1 MRSSPINHRL
11 SHAVNRPGLRDLFVA
26 LIGACSMIL
35 NLVGELSAQDSLP
48 PVIVSA
54 SRIPSPPGETVTST
68 TVIGKAEIE
77 AKQPVSFTELL
88 RDIPGVHIDQNGGR
102 GGVASVYTRGADP
115 NFTLLLVDGIQ
126 MNDPLN
132 SRGGSFNLSDLDVA
146 GIERIEIVRGP
157 LASVYGSAAIG
168 GVINI
173 ITRRGTSEPQGSVEL
188 SGGRFGYGRTA
199 LTSSG
204 AKGMFDYGFSAAYLS
219 DGEPVQGSAFR
230 NGSFNGKFSIAPSDR
245 ALLQMVSHFA
255 DSHSETFPD
264 DSGGPKYAVRR
275 QTDRRHEQQSTLGLN
290 FSHRPL
296 DWLNYDLKSSFY
308 NSVDDVKS
316 PGVAPG
322 VRDPFGIPPNRSN
335 GSFQRGTF
343 TGSTTL
349 SLFDHLSVNLGFEEL
364 IEHGS
369 NDSELDFG
377 IFTLGGKFKLT
388 RYTASPFFEARA
400 SWPFGLTLLGGV
412 RADFPD
418 KFSANVSP
426 RVGAAYTIGA
436 TDTTF
441 KANWGEGFHLPSF
454 FALGNP
460 IVGNSNLK
468 PETSK
473 SFDIG
478 VSQSLWTKHIEVGV
492 TYFDNRY
499 RNLIDFDAGPPPQLV
514 NRSNVTARGVEAELQ
529 IKPIDSLSVKS
540 QLTYT
545 HTDIK
550 NSSEELR
557 RRPQWRAGMDA
568 RWQARAD
575 LTLNVALFYVGTVLD
590 SSIPT
595 GDRNLNPYTRVDL
608 SSVWSVT
615 PKIQI
620 AAGID
625 NLFNRKYEE
634 AVGFPAAAIRPRVSL
649 RYSF

>member
-1 MRSSPINHRL
+1 MRSPIDQRL
-11 SHAVNRPGLRDLFVA
+11 SHAVNRPRLRGLLVA
-26 LIGACSMIL
+26 LTGAFLIIL
-35 NLVGELSAQDSLP
+35 KPVGELSAQDNLP

-54 SRIPSPPGETVTST
+54 SRIPSPPSETVTST
-68 TVIGKAEIE
+68 TVISKEQID

-88 RDIPGVHIDQNGGR
+88 RSIPGVHIDQNGGR
-102 GGVASVYTRGADP
+102 GGVASIYTRGADP

-132 SRGGSFNLSDLDVA
+132 SRGGSFNLSDIDVA

-173 ITRRGTSEPQGSVEL
+173 ITRRGRSEPQSSVEL

-199 LTSSG
+199 LALSG
-204 AKGMFDYGFSAAYLS
+204 ATGIFDYAFSTAYLS

-230 NGSFNGKFSIAPSDR
+230 NGSFNGKFSLAPSDH

-255 DSHSETFPD
+255 DSHSDTFPD
-264 DSGGPKYAVRR
+264 DSGGEKYAVRR
-275 QTDRRHEQQSTLGLN
+275 QTDGRHEQQSTVGLN
-290 FSHRPL
+290 FFHRPL
-296 DWLNYDLKSSFY
+296 AWLNYDLKSSFY

-322 VRDPFGIPPNRSN
+322 ARDPFGIPPNRSN
-335 GSFQRGTF
+335 GTFQRGTF

-349 SLFDHLSVNLGFEEL
+349 SVLDHLSVNLGFEEQ

-369 NDSELDFG
+369 NTSELDFG
-377 IFTLGGKFKLT
+377 FFTLGGKFKLT
-388 RYTASPFFEARA
+388 RYTSSPFFEARA
-400 SWPFGLTLLGGV
+400 SWPFGLTLQGGV

-426 RVGAAYTIGA
+426 SVGAAYKIAA
-436 TDTTF
+436 TETTL
-441 KANWGEGFHLPSF
+441 KANWGQGFHLPSF

-460 IVGNSNLK
+460 IVGNPNLK

-478 VSQSLWTKHIEVGV
+478 ASQSLWDKHIEVGA

-499 RNLIDFDAGPPPQLV
+499 RNMIDFDAGPPPQLV

-529 IKPIDSLSVKS
+529 IKPFDSFSVNS

-550 NSSEELR
+550 GTAEELR
-557 RRPQWRAGMDA
+557 RRPKWRAGMDA
-568 RWQARAD
+568 RWKPRSD
-575 LTLNVALFYVGTVLD
+575 LSLNLAVFHVGTVLD

-595 GDRNLNPYTRVDL
+595 GERNLSPYTRVDL
-608 SSVWSVT
+608 SSVWAVT
-615 PKIQI
+615 PKMQLSV
-620 AAGID
+620 AVD
-625 NLFNRKYEE
+625 NLFNRKYQE
-634 AVGFPAAAIRPRVSL
+634 AVGFAAAAIRPRVSL
-649 RYSF
+649 RYTF